1 MYNTGSRLT
10 RASPAFLFWRCA
22 FARRLGRC
30 TDSWVSSA
38 VARPEV
44 RAPRPRSAEPQDD
57 GNMAGVQAS
66 PTGLPYSEEVKMY
79 SKTGGKDFR
88 TLLNTLHL
96 FLVEKKQI
104 VIINSM
110 LTNNNWDNNNIIEK
124 RLWKRNVTTM
134 YMIILY
140 TYQGSKTWTLGKVDK
155 SYLNCWNVMLETN
168 REDKMYR

>member
-10 RASPAFLFWRCA
+10 RASPAFLSWRCA

-30 TDSWVSSA
+30 TDSWESSA

-66 PTGLPYSEEVKMY
+66 LTGLPYSEEVMMY

-96 FLVEKKQI
+96 FLVEKKYI
-104 VIINSM
+104 VIINISYM
-110 LTNNNWDNNNIIEK
+110 IDFICILWIKLGLDLRK
-124 RLWKRNVTTM
+124 RLIKYYVWRTA
-134 YMIILY
+134 LY
-140 TYQGSKTWTLGKVDK
+140 KSEKLSLVGLTKTIQSVKMW
-155 SYLNCWNVMLETN
+155 CW
-168 REDKMYR
+168 RI